1 MNDDNKKTIRNIHA
15 RYHYLVEDAIKKRF
29 YLEALALEYSYI
41 EARVNKIMETLN
53 MPCALV
59 QDTDAYRDIGINA
72 KLGCLQ
78 QFLKQESPIF
88 AESKLTNS
96 KMNKI
101 KSWCNSRNERFH
113 NLYKNIDNYHNLTAK
128 NKELAESGFEY
139 SKLLA
144 DERNRI
150 KKLQEK
156 QPELFV
162 KHCLSCTNG
171 KEKRLKKSCIEAKKI
186 AKLLK

>member
-1 MNDDNKKTIRNIHA
+1 MTDNNKKQISNIHA
-15 RYHYLVEDAIKKRF
+15 RYHYLVKGAIEKHF

-59 QDTDAYRDIGINA
+59 QDTDTYREIGINA

-78 QFLKQESPIF
+78 QFMKQDSPIF
-88 AESKLTNS
+88 ADSKLTNT

-113 NLYKNIDNYHNLTAK
+113 NLYKDIDVYHKRVARNQK
-128 NKELAESGFEY
+128 LAEEGFEY
-139 SKLLA
+139 SKLLT

-156 QPELFV
+156 HPELFV
-162 KHCLSCTNG
+162 KHGLKCTNG
-171 KEKRLKKSCIEAKKI
+171 SAKKLKRSCVEAKKI
-186 AKLLK
+186 AKTL